1 MADRPTGR
9 TLSSAI
15 CRPEPQS
22 GGKTLAQDVRVC
34 VRTQTPKHKRQAN
47 HNSEPRSGA
56 RIQPR
61 AEALDASGIG
71 SGVRTVL
78 TETRKSWVSVNQTES
93 WVSVNQTESCESR
106 RDGTTTWPQLSIRI
120 KVLFAHALAPL
131 QHTFRENRRLP
142 AATGQP
148 SPHVCLRSHRVRLRP
163 YRQLPHLYRR

>member
-1 MADRPTGR
+1 MAQ
-9 TLSSAI
+9 
-15 CRPEPQS
+15 PQ
-22 GGKTLAQDVRVC
+22 R
-34 VRTQTPKHKRQAN
+34 
-47 HNSEPRSGA
+47 
-56 RIQPR
+56 
-61 AEALDASGIG
+61 
-71 SGVRTVL
+71 GVRTVL

-163 YRQLPHLYRR
+163 YRQLPHLYRRLHSTSLPYPVWLQNSTHHDYHRCA